1 MHALVSGRHPCSLGG
16 ACEVFQEQTTT
27 FHDSVGSVLI
37 SSSMWL
43 DMCTRRCDDWVS
55 VDFFLFTSLF
65 YFSSPRVS
73 CLPLKKLN
81 VLCQFVFI
89 SILVL
94 ILLVFNYLAFN
105 AFWSW
110 FCFSILSL
118 NIWFYLIFVSNLI
131 LIFFIA
137 IFLSSSWFILF
148 FNFMPHYFIS
158 FNFYTRFN
166 PHFFI
171 VICLFFNLFLDCF
184 FFQFHPS
191 IFKWLEIL
199 LCNFFIF
206 FIYEVVSVSWPES
219 QVTY

>member
-1 MHALVSGRHPCSLGG
+1 MHALVSGRHPCSLDG

-105 AFWSW
+105 AF
-110 FCFSILSL
+110 
-118 NIWFYLIFVSNLI
+118 
-131 LIFFIA
+131 
-137 IFLSSSWFILF
+137 
-148 FNFMPHYFIS
+148 
-158 FNFYTRFN
+158 
-166 PHFFI
+166 
-171 VICLFFNLFLDCF
+171 
-184 FFQFHPS
+184 
-191 IFKWLEIL
+191 
-199 LCNFFIF
+199 
-206 FIYEVVSVSWPES
+206 
-219 QVTY
+219 

>member
-137 IFLSSSWFILF
+137 IFFYHPLDLFYFSISCLIILYHLIFILDLILIFLLLFVCFLIFFLIVFF
-148 FNFMPHYFIS
+148 FNFIPLYLNGWKFYFVIS
-158 FNFYTRFN
+158 LYFSSTR
-166 PHFFI
+166 
-171 VICLFFNLFLDCF
+171 
-184 FFQFHPS
+184 
-191 IFKWLEIL
+191 
-199 LCNFFIF
+199 
-206 FIYEVVSVSWPES
+206 
-219 QVTY
+219 